1 MQLKQISNIK
11 YNDKIIHK
19 NKVIIPI
26 RALLL
31 LKICD
36 YIVKDKWVQEKTN
49 CPYIKNPLEQL
60 SL

>member
-1 MQLKQISNIK
+1 M
-11 YNDKIIHK
+11 IILHK

-31 LKICD
+31 FKICD

-49 CPYIKNPLEQL
+49 CPYIKNSLEQL
-60 SL
+60 SLIITHYLDKLY